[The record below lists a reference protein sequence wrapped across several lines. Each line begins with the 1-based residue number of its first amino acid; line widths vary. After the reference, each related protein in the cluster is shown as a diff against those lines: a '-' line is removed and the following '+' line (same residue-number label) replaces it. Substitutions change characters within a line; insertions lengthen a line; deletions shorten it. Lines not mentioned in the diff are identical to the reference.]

1 MSVAVRPYRK
11 GGWEVDIQ
19 WRLPNG
25 RRRRERKRLTVT
37 SKTAARRW
45 GESRERELLVN
56 GQEKSRREVPTLGHA
71 RANRQKPGGI
81 AHKEVILRVHLI
93 PQLGTKKLDAIG
105 NEDVQRLKHHLRS
118 KAVRTVNNVLTVLN
132 TMLKKAV
139 EWQVIDQMA
148 CTVRLLKVTQGA
160 IDFYD
165 FDEYDSL
172 VTMSASIAR
181 RRCGT

>member
-1 MSVAVRPYRK
+1 MSVTVRPYRN

-25 RRRRERKRLTVT
+25 CRCRERKRLTVI
-37 SKTAARRW
+37 SKAAAQRW

-56 GQEKSRREVPTLGHA
+56 GQEKSRKEVPTLETFAPRFLDGHA

-81 AHKEVILRVHLI
+81 AHKEVILRVHLV
-93 PQLGTKKLDAIG
+93 PQLGSKKLDAIG

-139 EWQVIDQMA
+139 EWQVIDQMP

-165 FDEYDSL
+165 FDE
-172 VTMSASIAR
+172 
-181 RRCGT
+181 